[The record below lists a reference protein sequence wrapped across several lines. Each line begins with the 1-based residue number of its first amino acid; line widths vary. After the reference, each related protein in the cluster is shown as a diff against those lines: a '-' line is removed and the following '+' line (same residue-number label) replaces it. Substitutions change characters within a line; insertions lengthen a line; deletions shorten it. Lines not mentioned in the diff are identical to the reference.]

1 MSILIENGQ
10 QAEEEEDGKGV
21 ERHDEVMVVKSRKKK
36 ERSIST
42 GTERFLD
49 AKPLVFAPS
58 FFFFGFN
65 SNTPNPESDPDPC
78 DAMMIK

>member
-10 QAEEEEDGKGV
+10 QAEEEEDAKGV
-21 ERHDEVMVVKSRKKK
+21 ERHDEGMVVKSLKKK

-42 GTERFLD
+42 GTERFLE
-49 AKPLVFAPS
+49 AKPLVFPLV
-58 FFFFGFN
+58 FFFGFH